1 MKNLRVPQA
10 AEYLGISK
18 SLLDKFRCY
27 GGGPTFAKIG
37 RTVIYTAAD
46 LDSWLATKRVADNDN
61 ILRAAARSEAA

>member
-10 AEYLGISK
+10 ADYLGISK

-37 RTVIYTAAD
+37 RTVIYTTTD
-46 LDSWLATKRVADNDN
+46 LDAWLATKRVADNDN
-61 ILRAAARSEAA
+61 QPEEAAA